1 MYVGFVLPCIALGT
15 GKKIRNYL
23 ASVLVI
29 FVDICTPQIEN
40 LSALW
45 STVLVN
51 AAEERK
57 GLETVFTTAV
67 LRRPAAGQ
75 ASSHTC
81 AGGFSPRREA
91 WACLMCPFPRKDVL
105 INLAFCF

>member
-67 LRRPAAGQ
+67 LRRGLQQARPART
-75 ASSHTC
+75 HVL
-81 AGGFSPRREA
+81 EA
-91 WACLMCPFPRKDVL
+91 FPRGERRGRV
-105 INLAFCF
+105 